1 MVKKTFCVTLQGFS
15 WLYTGLV
22 LVWFA
27 AYLLAGD
34 RLPYLGL
41 ANLLAVYFFAPLPL
55 VLLAG
60 LLCRQRALLVGFAA
74 GLLIFLGLWGRL
86 FLPRLSPPRAE
97 GPVLRVMTFNVLAW
111 HNFTGPLL
119 EVIEHEDPD
128 VLFIQELNPALTAAL
143 EQELGQVYPYR
154 SLEPAGNPRGI
165 GTLSKYPFTLL
176 AGGGEL
182 PGEGWIGG
190 PQLLEM
196 EWQGQRLRLVNFHML
211 PTTGVY
217 GSRRT
222 TQDFQVRAAQA
233 RLLAGLAQGGP
244 AILAGDA
251 NSVPTSDAYQILT
264 ATLQDAWAEAG
275 WGLGHT
281 FPGSSTS
288 PGSDRPRL
296 GGLAVP
302 PWLARIDYI
311 FCTPDWEVV
320 SARLAR
326 VDGVSDHRGVVA
338 ELRLAGP

>member
-1 MVKKTFCVTLQGFS
+1 MKKTLCLALQSFS
-15 WLYTGLV
+15 WLYTALI
-22 LVWFA
+22 LAWFA
-27 AYLLAGD
+27 AYLLGGD
-34 RLPYLGL
+34 NLPYLGL

-60 LLCRQRALLVGFAA
+60 LLCRRQALLLGFAA
-74 GLLIFLGLWGRL
+74 GLLIFLGLWGRV
-86 FLPRLSPPRAE
+86 FTPRLSPAQAE
-97 GPVLRVMTFNVLAW
+97 GPRLRVMTFNVLAW
-111 HNFTGPLL
+111 HNFTAPLL
-119 EVIEHEDPD
+119 EVIRQEDPD
-128 VLFIQELNPALTAAL
+128 VLFIQELNPALALAL
-143 EQELGQVYPYR
+143 EGELGQVYPYR
-154 SLEPAGNPRGI
+154 QLEPAGNPSGI
-165 GTLSKYPFTLL
+165 GTLSKHPFTPV

-182 PGEGWIGG
+182 PGQGWIGG
-190 PQLLEM
+190 PLLAEM
-196 EWQGQRLRLVNFHML
+196 EWQGQRVTLVNFHML

-217 GSRRT
+217 GGERT
-222 TQDFQVRAAQA
+222 ARDFRVRAEQA
-233 RLLAGLAQGGP
+233 RLLAELAQNGP

-264 ATLQDAWAEAG
+264 AGLQDAWAEAG

-311 FCTPDWEVV
+311 FCTQDWEVL

-338 ELRLAGP
+338 ELSLAR